1 MLKLKKSL
9 ASSGGGGGGGGG
21 TRASVKTSEVKPPRP
36 FSIDSVTLASDL
48 QSAAGAGVDTANSQ
62 LDSGAGGG
70 GGGGL
75 EQLLRRPLLFN
86 SESTDSLTMPTPPLR
101 QQNRAAGQQDL
112 SVAPGFR

>member
-9 ASSGGGGGGGGG
+9 ASSSSGGGGGGG

-48 QSAAGAGVDTANSQ
+48 QSAAGAGVDTTSNQ
-62 LDSGAGGG
+62 LDSGAGS
-70 GGGGL
+70 GGGL

-101 QQNRAAGQQDL
+101 QQNRAAQQEL

>member
-9 ASSGGGGGGGGG
+9 ASSGSGGGGGGGP
-21 TRASVKTSEVKPPRP
+21 RASVKTSEVKPPRP

-70 GGGGL
+70 GL

-101 QQNRAAGQQDL
+101 QQNRAAQQDL
-112 SVAPGFR
+112 SIAPGFR